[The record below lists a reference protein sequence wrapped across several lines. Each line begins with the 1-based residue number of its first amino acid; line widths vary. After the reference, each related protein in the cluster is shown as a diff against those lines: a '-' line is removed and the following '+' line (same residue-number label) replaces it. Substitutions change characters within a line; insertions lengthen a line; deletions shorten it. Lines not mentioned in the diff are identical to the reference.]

1 MKGKMY
7 AIIGFLLLAATVA
20 PSSVYFFNF
29 AESAPQRVVQLHIVC
44 YDDAISLND
53 HPLIAADALIDFET
67 EYGRTVSRSKF
78 NIASQ
83 IQIHA
88 AGYLFGERNHSNPM
102 DIEIN

>member
-1 MKGKMY
+1 MKGKIY
-7 AIIGFLLLAATVA
+7 AIIGFLLLAATVG
-20 PSSVYFFNF
+20 PSSAYFFNF
-29 AESAPQRVVQLHIVC
+29 AESAPQRVVQLHIES
-44 YDDAISLND
+44 YNDAIFLND
-53 HPLIAADALIDFET
+53 RPLIAADALIDFAT

>member
-1 MKGKMY
+1 MY

-53 HPLIAADALIDFET
+53 HPLIAADALIDFAT

-83 IQIHA
+83 IQGITGLNGLKRTVYRVSLA
-88 AGYLFGERNHSNPM
+88 TTFTNTVN
-102 DIEIN
+102 